1 VSFNDRMLTDAD
13 FRDRVEGDAVA
24 RMNPERSLD
33 GDWADRVA
41 NLRAHADAIEAG
53 DRRGAKLLREA
64 ATHIAFLATHAAVL
78 EDKVAVA
85 VSGMTRAV
93 GERDH
98 IRRLYCHSQA
108 ATMSGTTAQ
117 AFARSMR
124 VGLLHEG
131 EDAMTDI
138 VKHDGP
144 DALARSGNALRVA
157 ASMGSIITQRYSV
170 ELQGK
175 RYVTVAGATLL
186 ANGLG
191 YTVREVSVTYMT
203 LGDATGWEAVAE
215 VIDSDGRVIG
225 RGSGIC
231 LTSESTWSK
240 RPEFA
245 RRAMASTRAAG
256 RALRLCL
263 GHLFGMLGDRVQTVT
278 LEEMPE

>member
-1 VSFNDRMLTDAD
+1 MSFNDRMLTDAD

-78 EDKVAVA
+78 EDRVAVA

-117 AFARSMR
+117 AFARSMAWDCFTKER
-124 VGLLHEG
+124 
-131 EDAMTDI
+131 M
-138 VKHDGP
+138 
-144 DALARSGNALRVA
+144 R
-157 ASMGSIITQRYSV
+157 
-170 ELQGK
+170 
-175 RYVTVAGATLL
+175 
-186 ANGLG
+186 
-191 YTVREVSVTYMT
+191 
-203 LGDATGWEAVAE
+203 
-215 VIDSDGRVIG
+215 
-225 RGSGIC
+225 
-231 LTSESTWSK
+231 
-240 RPEFA
+240 
-245 RRAMASTRAAG
+245 
-256 RALRLCL
+256 
-263 GHLFGMLGDRVQTVT
+263 
-278 LEEMPE
+278 